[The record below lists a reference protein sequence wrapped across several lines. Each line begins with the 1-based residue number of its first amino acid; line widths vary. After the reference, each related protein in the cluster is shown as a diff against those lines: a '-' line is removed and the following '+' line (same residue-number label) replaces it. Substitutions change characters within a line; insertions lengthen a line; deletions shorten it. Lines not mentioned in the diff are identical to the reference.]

1 MSSWGSQPLHNTKTN
16 SLLQWKTATA
26 DSCIKQCHPLT
37 VELLQTHSL
46 VVTVCWRLGVC
57 RGNNNLKG
65 PPLLLLLL
73 LCFLLCTLCMS
84 VSPSL
89 PPCWVLSVVLVNVLL
104 SCLDVIYATGSDVDL
119 SPYLSPVLVPSPSP
133 PSSSPPPYR
142 DLAPS
147 VSASLAPLTET
158 GRSFFPVCV
167 CVWGGVSGG
176 VKEKFPPK
184 QPPVT

>member
-84 VSPSL
+84 VSPALSL
-89 PPCWVLSVVLVNVLL
+89 PAGFYQWFWSMSYCHVLMWFMPQAVMLTYLP
-104 SCLDVIYATGSDVDL
+104 T
-119 SPYLSPVLVPSPSP
+119 SPLF
-133 PSSSPPPYR
+133 SSPPP
-142 DLAPS
+142 P
-147 VSASLAPLTET
+147 PLHPPHLLHPTET
-158 GRSFFPVCV
+158 WLPLSQPV
-167 CVWGGVSGG
+167 WLL
-176 VKEKFPPK
+176 
-184 QPPVT
+184 